1 MPIYHISEMK
11 KIHPDLNPAMIMQ
24 TVVSPSTGA
33 GLLTVRQSS
42 LQSSIRPGAG
52 I

>member
-24 TVVSPSTGA
+24 TVA
-33 GLLTVRQSS
+33 GEFMKAEIAML
-42 LQSSIRPGAG
+42 
-52 I
+52 